1 MRNILL
7 VLLILPVAC
16 QQPSGRPAN
25 AGKADSVSP
34 PPATDTMIPTQ
45 DTVVAGKVA
54 SWSAFESFDGKYAWD
69 TDLLEKEPLK
79 RRFEAL
85 VGIKKEAFQQ
95 RLQVAPPIEVNDGW
109 LYNEGTK
116 PGAAGKEE
124 AVIAI
129 DMKKDIIYAGI
140 AIKGIVSLFAEKKGN
155 TFPERVNNWKKKFNG
170 Q

>member
-1 MRNILL
+1 M
-7 VLLILPVAC
+7 AC
-16 QQPSGRPAN
+16 QHPSGHHTN
-25 AGKADSVSP
+25 TGNADSVSP
-34 PPATDTMIPTQ
+34 PPATDTMISTQ
-45 DTVVAGKVA
+45 DTVIAGKVA

-79 RRFEAL
+79 QRFEAL
-85 VGIKKEAFQQ
+85 VGVKKEAFLK

-129 DMKKDIIYAGI
+129 DMKRDIIYAGI
-140 AIKGIVSLFAEKKGN
+140 AVNGNVSLFAEKKEN
-155 TFPERVNNWKKKFNG
+155 VFPERVNNWKKKFSG